1 MRALLLAAVLLG
13 ACGGGETL
21 TRTGKLRVVA
31 TTGMVADLARVV
43 GGSDVEVTAL
53 MGAGVDPHLFKAS
66 AGDVARLEQ
75 ADVILYSGLGLE
87 GKMGDILVKMASTR
101 PVQAVCEAVPEAE
114 RLEPAELEGHY
125 DPHVWFDVALW
136 AKTTQSVASALA
148 AADPDRREAYAGRAA
163 EYRATLGGLHA
174 EVMAA
179 LAQIPRERRVL
190 ITSHDA
196 FRYLGRAYDLDV
208 RGVQGISTVSDAGVK
223 DIEEVADLIVER
235 GIKAIFVESSVSP
248 RTIEA
253 VVAAARAKGQEVRI
267 GGELY
272 SDAMGDAPPE
282 DTYVGMVRA
291 NVRKLVE
298 ALR

>member
-1 MRALLLAAVLLG
+1 MAVLLG
-13 ACGGGETL
+13 ACGGGEAL

-43 GGSDVEVTAL
+43 GGPDVEVTAL

-87 GKMGDILVKMASTR
+87 GKMGDIFVKMARTR
-101 PVQAVCEAVPEAE
+101 PVHAVCEAVPEE
-114 RLEPAELEGHY
+114 DRLEPPELEGHY

-136 AKTTQSVASALA
+136 AKTTQVVAAALG
-148 AADPDRREAYAGRAA
+148 AADPGRGEAYAKRAA
-163 EYRATLGGLHA
+163 DYRATL
-174 EVMAA
+174 AA
-179 LAQIPRERRVL
+179 LHEEAKEALAGIPRERRVL
-190 ITSHDA
+190 VTSHDA

-235 GIKAIFVESSVSP
+235 GIRAIFVESSVSP
-248 RTIEA
+248 KTIEA

>member
-1 MRALLLAAVLLG
+1 MMGALLG
-13 ACGGGETL
+13 ACAGEETL

-87 GKMGDILVKMASTR
+87 GKMGDIFVKMARTR
-101 PVQAVCEAVPEAE
+101 PVYAVCEAVPEEE
-114 RLEPAELEGHY
+114 RLEPPELEGHY

-136 AKTTQSVASALA
+136 AKTAQVVAEALG
-148 AADPDRREAYAGRAA
+148 AADPGHREAYAGRAEA
-163 EYRATLGGLHA
+163 YRATLTALHA
-174 EVMAA
+174 EVKEA
-179 LAQIPRERRVL
+179 LARIPRERRVL
-190 ITSHDA
+190 VTSHDA

-235 GIKAIFVESSVSP
+235 GIKAIFVESSVP
-248 RTIEA
+248 PKTIEA
-253 VVAAARAKGQEVRI
+253 VVAAARAKGQEVGI

-272 SDAMGDAPPE
+272 SDAMGDKPPE

-291 NVRKLVE
+291 NVKKLVE